1 MEEFRTRGFTPWS
14 KMDTTSLSLDL
25 DQHHASRWQARCC
38 ASVEIVKDRMELE
51 QVDSAY

>member
-1 MEEFRTRGFTPWS
+1 
-14 KMDTTSLSLDL
+14 MDTTSLSLDL

-51 QVDSAY
+51 QVDSAYYGTVANRTDWKSE